1 MSCGRQRLWRR
12 GSDGRNLPFSSVRP
26 LFLFAVH
33 VSYKGKAAHASAFP
47 WEGRN
52 ALDAAVACYN
62 NISLLRQQLKPTWL
76 VNGGISAFLAPGKP
90 LFLPLAPENFFVPPP
105 PCHVLHAQNN
115 FLHTWK
121 PFQVETGSPP
131 HPRGDTDTLPDIA
144 CTPCTHTQ
152 PCTIRNLCFFCAK
165 VFPVRFD
172 GHANARLKQIIQ
184 CPLHTHK
191 HIEFRLSP
199 LL

>member
-105 PCHVLHAQNN
+105 HVMCCMRRIISFTHGNLFKLRQGPHPTPGGTQTPYLTLHA
-115 FLHTWK
+115 
-121 PFQVETGSPP
+121 
-131 HPRGDTDTLPDIA
+131 PRAP
-144 CTPCTHTQ
+144 TPNPAQFGISAFSVRKFSLFDSMVMQTH
-152 PCTIRNLCFFCAK
+152 A
-165 VFPVRFD
+165 
-172 GHANARLKQIIQ
+172 
-184 CPLHTHK
+184 
-191 HIEFRLSP
+191 
-199 LL
+199 